1 MKTVNRYVATAAIL
15 ALACASAVSASGFHL
30 VSYESGDLETLA
42 APAAAVASGVP
53 RNMPVIGRLLGAE
66 DILFRTSVDIQNN
79 TDTATLVT
87 FWIHGNDLRTG
98 EGISAYGNITNDETD
113 TLMKGMTNFH
123 SDDLIADLVDQQF
136 LPASLLSDG
145 FLGSA
150 FAVFQGFGTGQG
162 SLQARFYSEVG
173 SGGGGMSGGTIG
185 VSMNSNDIGR
195 NEPRT
200 LYGVF
205 RDTRGLSGTPQLY
218 SNMFLNNVGYVND
231 QSMLVADTIDVRL
244 TAYSTTT
251 CEETGVVRTVRL
263 APYQTVGVP
272 EVVKYMGISPPGE
285 DDTIIV
291 KAEVVSGL
299 SAIQGVGAIIDQTTK
314 DPSGFE
320 MHEVRPVQ
328 TTVPSVAGTWN
339 VTFTIIAGSGAGMPP
354 PGSQSPGRMTLV
366 TSGSNVSGT
375 LYGSYYSPQYHEQ
388 IEWGMQIAGTVNS
401 QGVVSFTITQI
412 TACAGPMT
420 GPGSITLAADGNH
433 INGSYSGHDNCG
445 HSVTA
450 NISGGRIF

>member
-1 MKTVNRYVATAAIL
+1 MKSIIRYVIFGSIL
-15 ALACASAVSASGFHL
+15 ALVFGGSAVSAAGFRISSGSEPRL
-30 VSYESGDLETLA
+30 LI
-42 APAAAVASGVP
+42 APNAAVASGVP

-98 EGISAYGNITNDETD
+98 EAISAYGNVTNDETD
-113 TLMKGMTNFH
+113 TLMMGMTNLH
-123 SDDLIADLVDQQF
+123 TDDLVADLVDQQL
-136 LPASLLSDG
+136 LPAALLSDG

-150 FAVFQGFGTGQG
+150 FVVFQGFGTGQG
-162 SLQARFYSEVG
+162 SVQARFYSEVG
-173 SGGGGMSGGTIG
+173 SGGGAMAGGTIG
-185 VSMNSNDIGR
+185 VSLNSNDIGR

-231 QSMLVADTIDVRL
+231 QSQLVADTIDVRL

-263 APYQTVGVP
+263 APYQTVGVS
-272 EVVKYMGISPPGE
+272 EVVKYMGVSPPGE

-291 KAEVVSGL
+291 KAEVVNGL

-320 MHEVRPVQ
+320 MHEVRPIQ
-328 TTVPSVAGTWN
+328 TTAPTVAGTWN
-339 VTFTIIAGSGAGMPP
+339 LTFTLRSEHGTGVPLNTAV
-354 PGSQSPGRMTLV
+354 PGRMTLV

-375 LYGSYYSPQYHEQ
+375 LFGTFYSTQYQEQ
-388 IEWGMQIAGTVNS
+388 IEWGMQIVGTVNS
-401 QGVVSFTITQI
+401 QGVVNFTITQI
-412 TACAGPMT
+412 TACNNGPMT
-420 GPGSITLAADGNH
+420 GSGTMTLAADGNH
-433 INGSYSGHDNCG
+433 VSGSYSGHDNCG

-450 NISGGRIF
+450 DITGGRIF